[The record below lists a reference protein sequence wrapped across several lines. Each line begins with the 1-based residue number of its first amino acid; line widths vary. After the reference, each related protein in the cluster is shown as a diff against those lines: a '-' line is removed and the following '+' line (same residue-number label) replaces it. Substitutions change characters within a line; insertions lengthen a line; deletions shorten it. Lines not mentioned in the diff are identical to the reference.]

1 MPCSRASSR
10 GRAAPSRAPAA
21 AVSPI
26 SFLPPAAAALASRRP
41 TAERLQFAARRQHFG
56 AHRELRGTR
65 IDDFGEPLERR
76 LLLGGGAGVLAG
88 SLVAR
93 VIRGVVTELEQVGGE
108 SRVEI
113 GGHCLTPPAPLA
125 TWGSLRSGED
135 GRVGD
140 DSFIMEN
147 IGIQHNVVS
156 ASYSSDV
163 TRLLFLGSSCIY
175 PRDCPQPIREE
186 YFMTGP
192 LEATNRAYAIAKI
205 SGIEMCW
212 AYNRQYGTQYL
223 AAMPTNLYGLSDNY
237 DANSSHVIPAL
248 IRKVAEAKELGLN
261 RITVWGSGKPR
272 REFLFSDD
280 LAEASI
286 ALMTLEESR
295 FRIFLSD
302 ATPPLVNI
310 GKGEDI
316 AISDVVRVI
325 CSALDYSGEIIYD
338 ISMPDGTLR
347 KLLDSSKIHGL
358 GWKAKVEL
366 SEGIRLA
373 YENYASM
380 HARCEKNI

>member
-1 MPCSRASSR
+1 MNLDSRIFVAGHQGLVGSALVRALKSKGYSNLILRSR
-10 GRAAPSRAPAA
+10 SDLDLLNNESVRSFFALEHPEYVFLAA
-21 AVSPI
+21 AK
-26 SFLPPAAAALASRRP
+26 
-41 TAERLQFAARRQHFG
+41 
-56 AHRELRGTR
+56 
-65 IDDFGEPLERR
+65 
-76 LLLGGGAGVLAG
+76 
-88 SLVAR
+88 
-93 VIRGVVTELEQVGGE
+93 VGGI
-108 SRVEI
+108 SANQSYPV
-113 GGHCLTPPAPLA
+113 
-125 TWGSLRSGED
+125 
-135 GRVGD
+135 
-140 DSFIMEN
+140 SFVMEN
-147 IGIQHNVVS
+147 IGIQHNVIS

-186 YFMTGP
+186 YFMTWP

-223 AAMPTNLYGLSDNY
+223 AAMPTNLYGLNDNY
-237 DANSSHVIPAL
+237 DVNSSHVIPAL

-338 ISMPDGTLR
+338 ISMPDGTPR

-358 GWKAKVEL
+358 GWKPKVEL